1 MKKLIAVLIA
11 MIAISGA
18 AFAATIKV
26 DMKPV
31 LSNTYPYVQNAG
43 ILDITKVNITAEEMP
58 GMDLYQWTYKVTP
71 RNVHYFTNPLT
82 GMVTGVPNTVA
93 EFTIDFGCNVL
104 NVIEDGSLTATA
116 GGQTYTALTQEQ
128 TLILSFDTPLKETT
142 PLVITFLSKFGLD
155 DAQTAYATAQTAK
168 YYNEE
173 GCSILLESDAGFI
186 APYSPDTPEVPEP
199 ATLIALATGCV
210 GLAGFKFA
218 KK

>member
-31 LSNTYPYVQNAG
+31 LSNPHPYVQDAG
-43 ILDITKVNITAEEMP
+43 ILDITKVNITAEEVP
-58 GMDLYQWTYKVTP
+58 GMDLYQWTYKITP
-71 RNVHYFTNPLT
+71 RNLHYFTNPLT
-82 GMVTGVPNTVA
+82 RLTTGVPNTLA
-93 EFTIDFGCNVL
+93 DFSIDFGCNVL

-116 GGQTYTALTQEQ
+116 GGQSYTALTEEQ
-128 TLILSFDTPLKETT
+128 RLILSFDTPLYETT
-142 PLVITFLSKFGLD
+142 PLIITFLSKFGLD
-155 DAQTAYATAQTAK
+155 DAQTAYATAHTAK
-168 YYNEE
+168 YYNED
-173 GCSILLESDAGFI
+173 GCSILLESDARFV